1 MATTTTDDDDDD
13 DECLLTHSFPFTQSQ
28 SLRSLWRLSNQS
40 AAAASS
46 ASAVGGAQI
55 ARVCSSFVRSFNNNE
70 PTNDERTNE
79 RRTTLRRCSLWPR
92 RDIRH
97 STTTQ
102 RRNDGDGNRH
112 VADGNRRCGRPSYLY
127 RSVGVM
133 PSGVAGCCRFVVCH
147 RNVVVVATRQSTT
160 AQRRNDATTQRRRQW
175 SVGVVVVVADG
186 YSRCDGQSL
195 LYSGGVVSVV
205 ATSRRRCGRAR
216 R

>member
-133 PSGVAGCCRFVVCH
+133 RAVWPD
-147 RNVVVVATRQSTT
+147 VVALLCAIATSLLWPLDMR
-160 AQRRNDATTQRRRQW
+160 QRRNDATTQRRNDGDSGR
-175 SVGVVVVVADG
+175 SVW
-186 YSRCDGQSL
+186 
-195 LYSGGVVSVV
+195 
-205 ATSRRRCGRAR
+205 
-216 R
+216 